1 MAISGCEK
9 RTEERKVFEVGHS
22 GVEIEKVL
30 VQRQKEKREVS
41 LVFILEKKVEV
52 AIVRQSERGD
62 SLVFFFAWF
71 YCFKGCIHAL

>member
-1 MAISGCEK
+1 MG
-9 RTEERKVFEVGHS
+9 
-22 GVEIEKVL
+22 EIEKVL

-52 AIVRQSERGD
+52 AIVRQFERGD
-62 SLVFFFAWF
+62 SLVFFLAWF